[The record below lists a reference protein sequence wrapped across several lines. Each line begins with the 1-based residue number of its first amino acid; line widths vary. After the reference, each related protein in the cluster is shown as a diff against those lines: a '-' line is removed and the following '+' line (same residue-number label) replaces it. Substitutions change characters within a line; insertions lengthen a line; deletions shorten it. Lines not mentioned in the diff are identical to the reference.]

1 MPRFRL
7 GFQIL
12 ALLCGA
18 PCLALIGISG
28 TAATMIALTAAY
40 GVFRGFFEVNTHASL
55 FDVIPPQYR
64 STSVGIFTVFA
75 FFVGGLSGVLMGA
88 LSQRYGVRGFEIGFI
103 LMAAAY
109 VLGALTML
117 ISFVSTF
124 RKDRVEE

>member
-1 MPRFRL
+1 
-7 GFQIL
+7 
-12 ALLCGA
+12 
-18 PCLALIGISG
+18 
-28 TAATMIALTAAY
+28 
-40 GVFRGFFEVNTHASL
+40 
-55 FDVIPPQYR
+55 
-64 STSVGIFTVFA
+64 
-75 FFVGGLSGVLMGA
+75 MGA